1 MKLPSKNVSE
11 RSRRRCRRPLPLT
24 SSQSLPLP
32 PLKLL
37 FPPGHLPCA
46 QLLLKAGADVNMGIE
61 GSPPMHLAVC
71 AGALPGRGGD
81 AAAAAALKLL
91 AAALA
96 SPYSRDDNG
105 RTPLHWAAH
114 HGLEKS
120 IEALFEVAAEEGE
133 RVRAEAEARQKEHEE
148 AFAAAAAAAANGG
161 GGGGEAEAPSPPPAM
176 LPPFLLDVADKQG
189 NTALTL
195 AARAGASGAVA
206 CLLAAAKRRGGGE
219 GVAKVASA
227 ANRAGQAPLHA
238 AAAAGSGACCALLV
252 TAGPALL
259 RENCKRGWSPAE
271 WASRRGHEALSKALG
286 LEAAAAAAKV
296 AALAL
301 AAADEGKSGEGG
313 KGGRMLLVA
322 PDKCLE
328 HRTAPEP
335 RPRSAPEPPPENV
348 GRLKVLTDPV
358 DGLLVGS
365 GFVAEGEAA
374 EAGMKTTPKGK
385 KISTSTSSLPHP
397 PLFVARSARRAAAA
411 DVLRVHDWGY
421 VRALQAAC
429 ASIPDS
435 TLAVGHLDGDT
446 AVSAKSFDAALVAAG
461 GVCDAVDAV
470 LDGRARHAFC
480 AVRPP
485 GHHAG
490 PSGVVPCANDPQGSH
505 GFCLLNNVAIGGCY
519 AMGARRDRNVQ
530 KICLLDFDVHHG
542 NGTQACVGGL
552 APSTVRHSFSH
563 PFGTGEQSFPVFK
576 PWLDFDDSS
585 NVLFA
590 SVQGYGRKGFGDSVS
605 WVYPGSGGTCD
616 TTKKASAEEGGEGGA
631 AAAAAAEE
639 EEEGKKEEERTD
651 PALVEDPT
659 GEFAPDPEAE
669 APPHEG
675 PRVINVGMAQGFDPP
690 RWRRAWR
697 DKILPAVVK
706 FNPDLIIVSAGF
718 DAHRKDD
725 INFRYIGVT
734 ERDYEWLT
742 HQIVTVANRCC
753 PGKIVSVLEGGYRI
767 QGGPV
772 SAFSRSV
779 AAHVKALAER
789 NGGTWDGREAA
800 WERERERFK
809 REKEA
814 QARPEAL
821 AAAEAAREAAE
832 LEAAEGGGGGEG
844 ERVPMRGVAAAAAP
858 AAAAA
863 DSDEDE
869 EEGGGRSKRRRRG
882 GAGIDYV
889 ALNAKLEAEAA
900 AAKKKKAADG
910 GK

>member
-1 MKLPSKNVSE
+1 LSFVVVCRSPSFDLSSSLLNLVPLFHTLPTK
-11 RSRRRCRRPLPLT
+11 T
-24 SSQSLPLP
+24 
-32 PLKLL
+32 
-37 FPPGHLPCA
+37 GHLPCT
-46 QLLLKAGADVNMGIE
+46 QLLLEGGADVNMGIE
-61 GSPPMHLAVC
+61 GSPSMHLAVC

-81 AAAAAALKLL
+81 AMATAALRLL
-91 AAALA
+91 STLSQA

-114 HGLEKS
+114 HGLEGA
-120 IEALFEVAAEEGE
+120 IGALFEIAAEEGE
-133 RVRAEAEARQKEHEE
+133 RVRAEAEARQKEFEE
-148 AFAAAAAAAANGG
+148 AVAKAAKE
-161 GGGGEAEAPSPPPAM
+161 GEQEQEAPAPPPPAM
-176 LPPFLLDVADKQG
+176 PPPFLLDVADKQG

-206 CLLAAAKRRGGGE
+206 CLLAAAKKQGE
-219 GVAKVASA
+219 GGVGKAAAA

-238 AAAAGSGACCALLV
+238 AAAAGSGSCCALLV
-252 TAGPALL
+252 AAGAGVLK
-259 RENCKRGWSPAE
+259 ESCKRGWSPAE
-271 WASRRGHEALSKALG
+271 WASRRGHEALAKALA
-286 LEAAAAAAKV
+286 LEGGGAAAVSKVAAAA
-296 AALAL
+296 L
-301 AAADEGKSGEGG
+301 AADKVEETEKTR
-313 KGGRMLLVA
+313 KMLLVA
-322 PDKCLE
+322 PDECLE

-365 GFVAEGEAA
+365 GFVESEEEVEGAK
-374 EAGMKTTPKGK
+374 KTKSRTKN
-385 KISTSTSSLPHP
+385 STSSSSSSSSLAAAAHP
-397 PLFVARSARRAAAA
+397 PLTVSRSARRAAAA
-411 DVLRVHDWGY
+411 DVLRVHDWSY

-435 TLAVGHLDGDT
+435 QLAIGHLDGDT
-446 AVSAKSFDAALVAAG
+446 AVCARSFDAALVAAG

-490 PSGVVPCANDPQGSH
+490 PSGVVACSNDPQGSH
-505 GFCLLNNVAIGGCY
+505 GFCLLNNLAIGACY
-519 AMGARRDRNVQ
+519 AMGARRDKGVI

-563 PFGTGEQSFPVFK
+563 PFGSGEQSFPVFK

-590 SVQGYGRKGFGDSVS
+590 SVQGYGKKGFGDSVS

-616 TTKKASAEEGGEGGA
+616 TTKKAAEEDGEGEGGEGEA
-631 AAAAAAEE
+631 EAEE
-639 EEEGKKEEERTD
+639 KKQEDTVVE
-651 PALVEDPT
+651 EDPT

-669 APPHEG
+669 APPHQG

-706 FNPDLIIVSAGF
+706 FDPDLILVSAGF

-753 PGKIVSVLEGGYRI
+753 PGKVVSVLEGGYRI

-779 AAHVKALAER
+779 AAHVKALAEL
-789 NGGTWDGREAA
+789 GGGVWDGKEAA
-800 WERERERFK
+800 WERERERLK

-814 QARPEAL
+814 KARAEAL
-821 AAAEAAREAAE
+821 AAAEQEAAAREAA
-832 LEAAEGGGGGEG
+832 AAAAGGGGTEEMEG
-844 ERVPMRGVAAAAAP
+844 VVVAAPAAAP
-858 AAAAA
+858 AAAAKNK
-863 DSDEDE
+863 DSDGDE
-869 EEGGGRSKRRRRG
+869 EEEAGGRSKRRRRG
-882 GAGIDYV
+882 GGIDYV

-900 AAKKKKAADG
+900 AAKEKKK
-910 GK
+910 